1 MNYNRDAGS
10 ERFGRGYARSSA
22 RAAST
27 SYATICTLNSAMEE
41 TREPMVSRTSTPS
54 SKSRENK
61 GLSACLLFGSALSD
75 EFDRRRSNLDLLV
88 EFEPQEPADRA
99 NSYFG
104 LRDDLVGQTTV
115 RAKSMRFELRTAA
128 VQQKFDPVDLPRN
141 MDEVLGSTQTCRAVI

>member
-1 MNYNRDAGS
+1 
-10 ERFGRGYARSSA
+10 
-22 RAAST
+22 
-27 SYATICTLNSAMEE
+27 MEE